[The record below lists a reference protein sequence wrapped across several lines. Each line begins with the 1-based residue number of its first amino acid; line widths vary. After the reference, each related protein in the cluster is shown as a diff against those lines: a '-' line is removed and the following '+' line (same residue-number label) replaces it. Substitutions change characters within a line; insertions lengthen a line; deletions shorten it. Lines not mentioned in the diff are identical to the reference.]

1 MNAPIF
7 ISYSSKDRDIAETI
21 CKALESRGQNC
32 WISCRDVRAGDNFQ
46 EAIVRALRTAKVMLL
61 VFTSNANN
69 SDEIKKELVLAGR
82 HHVTVVPV
90 RVEDVVPN
98 DAFSYEFAT
107 RQWIDLFKNWEQ
119 EIELLSSRLEHV
131 LQDAKPGEAG
141 SAPAAAMAAPRRLP
155 QKSSNAPL
163 IWGVI
168 ALVAIIIIGSAF
180 FLMRPS
186 PKPIV
191 AAAPPVV
198 AVAPTPAAPTV
209 MPAPTLS
216 APQQTAA
223 QAPAPV
229 APPPVTPV
237 PAPATASAPASA
249 APAPTP
255 APPPPPAPQVTE
267 APAAP
272 PPAAQQTPEDAAW
285 QAADNANTPD
295 LFSGYLKSFPYG
307 AHLQEAQLRLVN
319 LIRTGAPP
327 IKTFDGTWQT
337 EWTCPNLGGY
347 PGYSYSFNG
356 QVKDGVYHGTK
367 GVKGEPSS
375 MTLDGKIEADGTA
388 GFAGEVIVGSSLVG
402 LGAARGSPSDFHALG
417 HFDHG
422 SGNGKRIEGRPC
434 TLTFLKQ

>member
-1 MNAPIF
+1 MSAPIF
-7 ISYSSKDRDIAETI
+7 ISYSSKDQDIAETI
-21 CKALESRGQNC
+21 YQALEARGLDC
-32 WISCRDVRAGDNFQ
+32 WIACRNVNAGENFQ
-46 EAIVRALRTAKVMLL
+46 EAIVRALRAAKVMVL

-82 HHVTVVPV
+82 HYVTVVPV

-98 DAFSYEFAT
+98 DAFTYEFAT
-107 RQWIDLFKNWEQ
+107 RQWIDLFRNWEQ
-119 EIELLSSRLEHV
+119 EIELLASRLEHA
-131 LQDAKPGEAG
+131 LANAKPDGATAG
-141 SAPAAAMAAPRRLP
+141 SPVASPRRLP
-155 QKSSNAPL
+155 KKSQRQPL
-163 IWGVI
+163 LWGAI
-168 ALVAIIIIGSAF
+168 ALVAVVIVGGAV

-186 PKPIV
+186 SKPM
-191 AAAPPVV
+191 V
-198 AVAPTPAAPTV
+198 AVAPPEVAPVPQAAAPTIA
-209 MPAPTLS
+209 PAPS
-216 APQQTAA
+216 APQQTAT
-223 QAPAPV
+223 QAPAP
-229 APPPVTPV
+229 AG
-237 PAPATASAPASA
+237 
-249 APAPTP
+249 PAPTP
-255 APPPPPAPQVTE
+255 APPPPPAPQVAE
-267 APAAP
+267 APTAP
-272 PPAAQQTPEDAAW
+272 PPAALQSPEDNAW
-285 QAADNANTPD
+285 QAADTANTPD

-319 LIRTGAPP
+319 LVRTGAPP

-347 PGYSYSFNG
+347 PGYSFSFNG

-367 GVKGEPSS
+367 GAKGEPSS

-388 GFAGEVIVGSSLVG
+388 GFAGEIIVGSSLVG

>member
-1 MNAPIF
+1 LNAPIF
-7 ISYSSKDRDIAETI
+7 ISYSSKDQDIAETI

-32 WISCRDVRAGDNFQ
+32 WISCRNVRAGENFQ

-131 LQDAKPGEAG
+131 LQDAKPGETVL
-141 SAPAAAMAAPRRLP
+141 APAAMAIPRRLP

-163 IWGVI
+163 IWGAI
-168 ALVAIIIIGSAF
+168 ALIAIIVIGGAV
-180 FLMRPS
+180 FLLRPS
-186 PKPIV
+186 PKPMV
-191 AAAPPVV
+191 AAAPPPT
-198 AVAPTPAAPTV
+198 APTMAPAPTP
-209 MPAPTLS
+209 S

-223 QAPAPV
+223 QAPPPV
-229 APPPVTPV
+229 AAPPVTPV
-237 PAPATASAPASA
+237 PAPATASAPAPA
-249 APAPTP
+249 AAAPTP
-255 APPPPPAPQVTE
+255 APQVAE
-267 APAAP
+267 APVAL
-272 PPAAQQTPEDAAW
+272 PPAAQQSPEDTAW

-367 GVKGEPSS
+367 GAKGEPSS
-375 MTLDGKIEADGTA
+375 MTLDGRIEADGTA
-388 GFAGEVIVGSSLVG
+388 GFTGEVIVGSSLVG